1 MQHFDNLDEG
11 RNDFADSSHYTEE
24 DFDYILYQPS
34 SKKSYLDPELK
45 QFYFVYEDGLE
56 ADQANGSP
64 SGAWGTEYELF
75 TTVEC
80 IWKVTPP
87 DPTTWASD
95 LDFYGYTELQSW
107 KVISVEDHEGN
118 EVKPEEVL
126 TEKQLLAYTQGLEA
140 FIEE

>member
-1 MQHFDNLDEG
+1 MQHFDNLDDG

-34 SKKSYLDPELK
+34 SKKPYLDPELK
-45 QFYFVYEDGLE
+45 QFYFVYEDE
-56 ADQANGSP
+56 
-64 SGAWGTEYELF
+64 WGEEYELF

-95 LDFYGYTELQSW
+95 LDYRGYVELKSW
-107 KVISVEDHEGN
+107 EVISVEDHEGN
-118 EVKPEEVL
+118 EVKPEDVL
-126 TEKQLLAYTQGLEA
+126 TEKQLLAYTQGLEQ
-140 FIEE
+140 FVES

>member
-1 MQHFDNLDEG
+1 MQHFDNLEH
-11 RNDFADSSHYTEE
+11 STEE
-24 DFDYILYQPS
+24 DFDVYYDSP
-34 SKKSYLDPELK
+34 KNKRNYFDTELK
-45 QFYFVYEDGLE
+45 QFYFVYED
-56 ADQANGSP
+56 
-64 SGAWGTEYELF
+64 AWGTEYELF

-95 LDFYGYTELQSW
+95 FDYHGYVELKSW
-107 KVISVEDHEGN
+107 EVLSVEDHEGN

-126 TEKQLLAYTQGLEA
+126 TEKQLLAYTAGLEA

>member
-1 MQHFDNLDEG
+1 MQHFDNLDDG

-34 SKKSYLDPELK
+34 SKEPYLDPELK
-45 QFYFVYEDGLE
+45 QFYFVYEGT
-56 ADQANGSP
+56 
-64 SGAWGTEYELF
+64 WGEEYELF

-95 LDFYGYTELQSW
+95 WDFYGYTELKSW
-107 KVISVEDHEGN
+107 EVISVEDNEGN

-126 TEKQLLAYTQGLEA
+126 TDKQLLAYTAGLTK

>member
-24 DFDYILYQPS
+24 DFDMYYDTH
-34 SKKSYLDPELK
+34 KNKRSYLDTELK
-45 QFYFVYEDGLE
+45 QFYFVYED
-56 ADQANGSP
+56 
-64 SGAWGTEYELF
+64 AWGEEYELF

-80 IWKVTPP
+80 LWKVTPP

-95 LDFYGYTELQSW
+95 LDYHGYVELKSW
-107 KVISVEDHEGN
+107 EVISVEDHEGN

-126 TEKQLLAYTQGLEA
+126 TDKQLLAYTAGLET

>member
-34 SKKSYLDPELK
+34 SKKPYLDPELK
-45 QFYFVYEDGLE
+45 QFYFVYED
-56 ADQANGSP
+56 
-64 SGAWGTEYELF
+64 AWGTEYELF

-95 LDFYGYTELQSW
+95 WDFYGYKELKSW
-107 KVISVEDHEGN
+107 EGISVEDQEGN
-118 EVKPEEVL
+118 EVKPEDVL
-126 TEKQLLAYTQGLEA
+126 TEKQLLAYTQGLEE
-140 FIEE
+140 FVES

>member
-1 MQHFDNLDEG
+1 MQHFDNLDDG

-34 SKKSYLDPELK
+34 SKKPYLDPELK
-45 QFYFVYEDGLE
+45 QFYFVYE
-56 ADQANGSP
+56 
-64 SGAWGTEYELF
+64 GAWGEEYELF

-80 IWKVTPP
+80 IWKVIPP

-95 LDFYGYTELQSW
+95 LDYYGHVELKSW
-107 KVISVEDHEGN
+107 EVISVEDHEGN

-126 TEKQLLAYTQGLEA
+126 TEKQLLAYTAGLAA

>member
-34 SKKSYLDPELK
+34 SKKPYLDPELK
-45 QFYFVYEDGLE
+45 QFYFVYED
-56 ADQANGSP
+56 
-64 SGAWGTEYELF
+64 AWGTEYALF

-87 DPTTWASD
+87 DPTTWTSD
-95 LDFYGYTELQSW
+95 LDYHGYVELKSW
-107 KVISVEDHEGN
+107 EVISVEDHEGN

-126 TEKQLLAYTQGLEA
+126 TEKQLLAYTQGLEE
-140 FIEE
+140 FVES

>member
-1 MQHFDNLDEG
+1 MQHFDNLD
-11 RNDFADSSHYTEE
+11 HYNEE

-34 SKKSYLDPELK
+34 SKKPYLDPELK

-64 SGAWGTEYELF
+64 SGAWSTEYELF

-80 IWKVTPP
+80 IWKITPP
-87 DPTTWASD
+87 DYNTWASD
-95 LDFYGYTELQSW
+95 LDYYGYSELVSW
-107 KVISVEDHEGN
+107 KVLSVENAQGD

-126 TEKQLLAYTQGLEA
+126 TEKQLESYNAGLIN
-140 FIEE
+140 FIEG

>member
-34 SKKSYLDPELK
+34 SKKPYLDPELK
-45 QFYFVYEDGLE
+45 QFYFVYE
-56 ADQANGSP
+56 
-64 SGAWGTEYELF
+64 GAWGEEYELF

-95 LDFYGYTELQSW
+95 WDFYGYTELKSW
-107 KVISVEDHEGN
+107 EVISVEDHEGN

-126 TEKQLLAYTQGLEA
+126 TEKQLLAYTTGLEA

>member
-1 MQHFDNLDEG
+1 MQHFDNLDY
-11 RNDFADSSHYTEE
+11 YTEE

-34 SKKSYLDPELK
+34 SKKPYLDPELK
-45 QFYFVYEDGLE
+45 QFYFVYED
-56 ADQANGSP
+56 AC
-64 SGAWGTEYELF
+64 GTEYELF

-95 LDFYGYTELQSW
+95 LDYHGYVELKSW
-107 KVISVEDHEGN
+107 EVISVEDHEGN

-126 TEKQLLAYTQGLEA
+126 TEKQLLAYTQGLEE
-140 FIEE
+140 FVES

>member
-1 MQHFDNLDEG
+1 MQHFDNLEQG

-34 SKKSYLDPELK
+34 SKKPYLDPELK
-45 QFYFVYEDGLE
+45 QFYFVYE
-56 ADQANGSP
+56 
-64 SGAWGTEYELF
+64 GAWGEEYELF

-95 LDFYGYTELQSW
+95 LDYNGYVELKSW
-107 KVISVEDHEGN
+107 EVLSVEDHEGN
-118 EVKPEEVL
+118 EVKPEDVL
-126 TEKQLLAYTQGLEA
+126 TEKQLLAYTSGLEA

>member
-1 MQHFDNLDEG
+1 MQHFDNLEQG

-34 SKKSYLDPELK
+34 SKKPYLDPELK
-45 QFYFVYEDGLE
+45 QFYFVYED
-56 ADQANGSP
+56 
-64 SGAWGTEYELF
+64 AWGEEYELF

-95 LDFYGYTELQSW
+95 WDFYGYTELKSW
-107 KVISVEDHEGN
+107 EVISVEDHEGN

-126 TEKQLLAYTQGLEA
+126 TEKQMLAYTAGLTK

>member
-1 MQHFDNLDEG
+1 MQHFDNLDLG

-34 SKKSYLDPELK
+34 SKKPYLDPELK
-45 QFYFVYEDGLE
+45 QFYFVYED
-56 ADQANGSP
+56 
-64 SGAWGTEYELF
+64 AWGTEYELF

-95 LDFYGYTELQSW
+95 WDFYGYTELKSW
-107 KVISVEDHEGN
+107 EVISVEDNEGN
-118 EVKPEEVL
+118 EVKPEDVL

>member
-34 SKKSYLDPELK
+34 SKKPYLDPELK
-45 QFYFVYEDGLE
+45 QFYFVYED
-56 ADQANGSP
+56 
-64 SGAWGTEYELF
+64 AWGTEYELF

-95 LDFYGYTELQSW
+95 WDFYGYTELQSW
-107 KVISVEDHEGN
+107 EVISVEDHEGN
-118 EVKPEEVL
+118 EVKPEELL
-126 TEKQLLAYTQGLEA
+126 TEKQLLAYTSGLTK

>member
-1 MQHFDNLDEG
+1 MQHFDNLEQG

-34 SKKSYLDPELK
+34 IKKPYLDPELK
-45 QFYFVYEDGLE
+45 QFYFVYED
-56 ADQANGSP
+56 
-64 SGAWGTEYELF
+64 AWGTEYELF

-95 LDFYGYTELQSW
+95 LDYHGYVEMKSW
-107 KVISVEDHEGN
+107 EVLSVEDHEGN

-126 TEKQLLAYTQGLEA
+126 TEKQLLAYTQGLEQ
-140 FIEE
+140 FVES